1 VRVTE
6 IIPQHEYSEVIRQNK
21 ERKLW
26 RENDTLSRIL
36 SMFMTEY
43 AELVE
48 AIETTPDIAY
58 LIASEIGDLFY
69 LAVKYENLQNS
80 ELPEG
85 MQKVLE
91 YALEICAL
99 TGLDPVDCLMM
110 KILRNEVKYFAP
122 IVNNGFN
129 AQEAVAIS
137 KQFYVSLVGGEERFS
152 HWYEEFGEILQHEK

>member
-1 VRVTE
+1 MRVTE

-137 KQFYVSLVGGEERFS
+137 KQSYVSLVGGEERFS
-152 HWYEEFGEILQHEK
+152 HWYEEFGEILQHK